1 MIYYKVTQ
9 SFKAKLR
16 TSRWHSFFHIGEYYT
31 LGELQKFNPEY
42 LIKGGYIEPEEV
54 KQSDLIFNLENG
66 RRHKRSKLIQIP
78 YLNPKERKE
87 SINRLKKP
95 RAKALG
101 DKAVTI
107 EPRLHFPGDETKVI
121 PFAEVKENMPCFS
134 CEDDELIGII
144 LFKGTME
151 EILKSK
157 YHYFMLEIAGQI
169 EEITGQIEGIVN
181 ESEGDYNWVVVQ
193 ETTGDPQDDINI
205 YNYDC
210 DPSGVYSIK

>member
-1 MIYYKVTQ
+1 MKYYKVIN

-16 TSRWHSFFHIGEYYT
+16 TSRWHRFFHIGEYYT

-54 KQSDLIFNLENG
+54 KQSELVLGVQG
-66 RRHKRSKLIQIP
+66 RRHKKARFVHIP

-107 EPRLHFPGDETKVI
+107 EPRLHFPSNETEVLS
-121 PFAEVKENMPCFS
+121 FAEVEENMTCFS

-144 LFKGTME
+144 LFKGNAEQM
-151 EILKSK
+151 KQSK
-157 YHYFMLEIAGQI
+157 YRYFFTSTFGIDEEEDISI
-169 EEITGQIEGIVN
+169 E
-181 ESEGDYNWVVVQ
+181 DYDWVVVQ

-210 DPSGVYSIK
+210 DPSGVYSIKEKV

>member
-1 MIYYKVTQ
+1 MIYYKVIN

-16 TSRWHSFFHIGEYYT
+16 TSRWHRFFYIGEYYT

-54 KQSDLIFNLENG
+54 KQSELVFG
-66 RRHKRSKLIQIP
+66 VGGKRHKKARFVHIP
-78 YLNPKERKE
+78 YLNPEERKE
-87 SINRLKKP
+87 SINRLRNP
-95 RAKALG
+95 PAKALG

-107 EPRLHFPGDETKVI
+107 EPRLHFPGDETEVL
-121 PFAEVKENMPCFS
+121 PFAEVEENMPCYS

-151 EILKSK
+151 EILQSK
-157 YHYFMLEIAGQI
+157 YKYFMIELAGQI
-169 EEITGQIEGIVN
+169 EEIVN
-181 ESEGDYNWVVVQ
+181 ESEVEYDWVVVQ

-210 DPSGVYSIK
+210 DPSGVYSIKEKV